1 MPTAKIA
8 PELLNSGLEE
18 WSDFGFSSQNTLGL
32 VLQGRYDQGGLQ
44 DRIVRVERH
53 QAVEIAA
60 DDRFVPPFVNV
71 ADFGIGVSGH
81 RLLP

>member
-1 MPTAKIA
+1 VASRAKVSSARRSFHTARRA
-8 PELLNSGLEE
+8 NYLCSCCRPCAALRRRSSGRLL
-18 WSDFGFSSQNTLGL
+18 Q
-32 VLQGRYDQGGLQ
+32 R
-44 DRIVRVERH
+44 RV